1 MNAKALPARA
11 QIDSSETENDR
22 FKRSFGSWLWGSMI
36 AATVFHFVLFQF
48 WPTLTVKDV
57 SFTAKELKIIE
68 LPPEIEIPPP
78 PEAISRPATPVI
90 ATVEIDDDITIAPTT
105 FKDNPVEVLPPPPT
119 NDGEPD
125 LSAAPVFT
133 PMTVQPEIRNRR
145 EVEAALM
152 RLYPPLLRNAGI
164 GGQVVVW
171 FFISKEGTVLDRR
184 VSQSS
189 GYAQLDEAALKVA
202 GVFRF
207 TPALNR
213 DRIVQVW
220 IRFPIKFQVGQH
232 AP

>member
-1 MNAKALPARA
+1 MNAKALPSTA
-11 QIDSSETENDR
+11 QIDSSETRNDR
-22 FKRSFGSWLWGSMI
+22 FKRSFESWLWGSMI
-36 AATVFHFVLFQF
+36 AATVFHFMLFQF
-48 WPTLTVKDV
+48 WPTLTVKET
-57 SFTAKELKIIE
+57 SFTVEELKIIE

-90 ATVEIDDDITIAPTT
+90 ATAKIDDDITIAPTT

-119 NDGEPD
+119 NDVEAD

-133 PMTVQPEIRNRR
+133 PMTVRPEIRNRR

-189 GYAQLDEAALKVA
+189 GNAQLDEAALKVA
-202 GVFRF
+202 GIFRF

-220 IRFPIKFQVGQH
+220 IRFPIKFQVGQR